1 MVIGGF
7 TMRLIFL
14 GPPGAGKGTQAELIC
29 QDFKIKQLSTG
40 DLLRFHRKQ
49 GTELGR
55 KAQEYMDR
63 GELVPDSLIID
74 IIKEEL
80 GKKEYKN
87 GYLLDGFP
95 RTIAQA
101 VALDELLEELNQ
113 KLNCVLILDVP
124 TEEIVIR
131 LTARRTCKICGKTY
145 HLVFN
150 PPKVDERCDLDGG
163 ELYQRTDDNEET
175 VRNRLD
181 VYEKQT
187 KPLIEFYSKKGIA
200 YFISGQG
207 KIEEIYERIKQILS
221 RFQKEQK

>member
-1 MVIGGF
+1 
-7 TMRLIFL
+7 MRLIFL
-14 GPPGAGKGTQAELIC
+14 GPPGAGKGTQAEFIC
-29 QDFKIKQLSTG
+29 RDFHIKQLSTG

-55 KAQEYMDR
+55 KAQQYMDR

-74 IIKEEL
+74 MIKEEL
-80 GKKEYKN
+80 VKPEYKN

-101 VALDELLEELNQ
+101 EALDKLLEELNQ
-113 KLNCVLILDVP
+113 KLDYVLILDVQ
-124 TEEIVIR
+124 TEEIVTR

-145 HLVFN
+145 HLIFN
-150 PPKVDERCDLDGG
+150 PPKVDGKCDIDGG

-175 VRNRLD
+175 VRNRLA

-187 KPLIEFYSKKGIA
+187 KPLIDFYTKKGIA
-200 YFISGQG
+200 YFINGQG
-207 KIEEIYERIKQILS
+207 EIEKIYKQIQEILLKTK
-221 RFQKEQK
+221 RL

>member
-1 MVIGGF
+1 MVNGGCK
-7 TMRLIFL
+7 MRLIFL
-14 GPPGAGKGTQAELIC
+14 GPPGAGKGTQAEFIC
-29 QDFKIKQLSTG
+29 RDFHIKQLSTG

-55 KAQEYMDR
+55 KAQQYMDR

-74 IIKEEL
+74 MIKEEL
-80 GKKEYKN
+80 VKPEYKN

-101 VALDELLEELNQ
+101 EALDKLLEELNQ
-113 KLNCVLILDVP
+113 KLDYVLILDVQ
-124 TEEIVIR
+124 TEEIVTR

-145 HLVFN
+145 HLIFN
-150 PPKVDERCDLDGG
+150 PPKVDGKCDIDGG

-175 VRNRLD
+175 VRNRLA

-187 KPLIEFYSKKGIA
+187 KPLIDFYTKKGIA
-200 YFISGQG
+200 YFINGQG
-207 KIEEIYERIKQILS
+207 EIEKIYKQIQEILLKTK
-221 RFQKEQK
+221 RL

>member
-1 MVIGGF
+1 
-7 TMRLIFL
+7 MRLIFL

-29 QDFKIKQLSTG
+29 RDFQIKQLSTG

-55 KAQEYMDR
+55 KAQQFMDK

-74 IIKEEL
+74 MIKEEL
-80 GKKEYKN
+80 GKPEYKN

-101 VALDELLEELNQ
+101 EALDKLLAELNQ
-113 KLNCVLILDVP
+113 KLDCVLILDVH
-124 TEEIVIR
+124 TEEIVNR

-150 PPKVDERCDLDGG
+150 PPKVDGKCDIDGG

-175 VRNRLD
+175 VRNRLA

-187 KPLIEFYSKKGIA
+187 KPLIDYYTKKGIA
-200 YFISGQG
+200 HFINGQG
-207 KIEEIYERIKQILS
+207 EIEKIYNQIKDILL
-221 RFQKEQK
+221 KIK